1 VLLLKGIMLAI
12 LFGAMLV
19 LAACSGEKGSDSSSN
34 SGTSDT
40 VNVSAAEKIYNQKC
54 SNCHGGDLRGGVG
67 PDLTK
72 IGGNLSQ
79 KEIEQVIA
87 NGQGAMPKGLIE
99 GEEATAVAEWLAAK
113 K

>member
-1 VLLLKGIMLAI
+1 MKGKLLTI

-19 LAACSGEKGSDSSSN
+19 LVACGGEKESDSTNN

-67 PDLTK
+67 PDLTT
-72 IGGNLSQ
+72 IGGKITQ
-79 KEIEQVIA
+79 EEIEHVIA
-87 NGQGAMPKGLIE
+87 NGQGAMPKGLID
-99 GEEATAVAEWLAAK
+99 GAEATAVAEWLAAK